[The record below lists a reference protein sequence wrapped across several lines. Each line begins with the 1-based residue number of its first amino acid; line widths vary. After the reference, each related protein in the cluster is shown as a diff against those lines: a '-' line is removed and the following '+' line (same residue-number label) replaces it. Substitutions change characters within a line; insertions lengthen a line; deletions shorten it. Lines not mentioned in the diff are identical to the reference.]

1 MEIGCGARVLDFGG
15 RRYVYFWQY
24 ERQGGRSVRREDSV
38 GRFGAPKTK
47 GALLRRMAAYH
58 RRAEQEIARRWA
70 RIERFVSAAV
80 HTSTWRYPAHSTSR
94 AAIASRVRAL
104 CPVAVR

>member
-1 MEIGCGARVLDFGG
+1 MELGCGARVRDFGG
-15 RRYVYFWQY
+15 RRNVDFRQY

-47 GALLRRMAAYH
+47 GALLRRMAPYH

-80 HTSTWRYPAHSTSR
+80 HTSTWRYPGHSTSR
-94 AAIASRVRAL
+94 AAIASRVRAV

>member
-1 MEIGCGARVLDFGG
+1 MEIGCGARVRDFGG

-24 ERQGGRSVRREDSV
+24 ERQGGRSVRREDYV
-38 GRFGAPKTK
+38 GRFGTPKTK